1 MQKSGTFYPMQTR
14 RLPLTLPHI
23 SVCLTLISR
32 TNAHNIVT
40 ISAVFQPK
48 RLLPDGSY
56 GFPSLL
62 PLQTNFFNNHWKLLE
77 LDITYTPHTTHDTN
91 TNHSFKKRKGE
102 ELCRQIFPRT
112 TIGKRVEDSSFS
124 KLTIT
129 SASNTFKSKVNRSPA
144 RPRLGEI
151 GSGGTASRESE
162 GSRPESCRGLSTSYV
177 RSYVRMLCTFEI
189 VARI

>member
-1 MQKSGTFYPMQTR
+1 MHTTSW
-14 RLPLTLPHI
+14 LSPLFFNPRDYYRMEVTAFR
-23 SVCLTLISR
+23 VCYRYKLISS
-32 TNAHNIVT
+32 TTTENSWNS
-40 ISAVFQPK
+40 ISP
-48 RLLPDGSY
+48 
-56 GFPSLL
+56 
-62 PLQTNFFNNHWKLLE
+62 THH
-77 LDITYTPHTTHDTN
+77 TPRDTN